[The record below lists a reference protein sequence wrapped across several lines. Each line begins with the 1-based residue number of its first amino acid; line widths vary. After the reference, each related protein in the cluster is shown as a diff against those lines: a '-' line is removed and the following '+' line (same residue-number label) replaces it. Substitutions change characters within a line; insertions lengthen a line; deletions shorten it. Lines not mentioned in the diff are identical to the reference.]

1 MRLFLAL
8 FSLVG
13 LLQAEAWLV
22 LPLVNKTGKKNLN
35 WIGEA
40 PAEAIRRNFAAH
52 GVMVIDREDRKEA
65 ELRLALRPNVEW
77 TIASILKLAET
88 LDSTHV
94 VFGDFHLAQTEA
106 GGFGRVKL
114 NAQILA
120 VHEFAAKAKS
130 TVEGPL
136 EDLETLQTKLAY
148 QTLNAAAL
156 PGLPTEAVFLENNP
170 KRKITAI
177 ENFIRGLLA
186 EDKAQQQK
194 FLEQALKIE
203 PRYGQ
208 AAFRLGELLVAQEA
222 FGQAV
227 GYLDRV
233 QRPDPNYWEASFLAG
248 ISRFEM
254 GEYRPAIQYFDRVA
268 REVPLSEVI
277 NNLGVSQFRAGLAEA
292 TDTLTRSL
300 EGDEKDADYHFN
312 LGLALMSRAAW
323 AQAADE
329 FRAVLDRDANDAE
342 ATKLLGRCL
351 RPPTAVNAA
360 LLEELHGFARLKLEF
375 NEFAYR
381 QLKSF
386 FQKPA
391 KP

>member
-40 PAEAIRRNFAAH
+40 PAEAIRRNFAAN
-52 GVMVIDREDRKEA
+52 GVMVISREDRQEA
-65 ELRLALRPNVEW
+65 EQRLALRPNVEW

-94 VFGDFHLAQTEA
+94 VYGDFDVATSD
-106 GGFGRVKL
+106 GSGFGRVTL
-114 NAQILA
+114 NARILA
-120 VHEFAAKAKS
+120 VHEFVAKAKAS
-130 TVEGPL
+130 VDGPL

-148 QTLNAAAL
+148 QVLRAAAV
-156 PGLPTEAVFLENNP
+156 PGLPGEAAFLESNP

-177 ENFIRGLLA
+177 ENFIRGLLT
-186 EDKAQQQK
+186 EEKAQRQK
-194 FLEQALKIE
+194 FYEQALKIE

-208 AAFRLGELLVAQEA
+208 AAFRLGELLVEQEA

-248 ISRFEM
+248 IARFEM
-254 GEYRPAIQYFDRVA
+254 GEYRAAIQYFDRVA

-277 NNLGVSQFRAGLAEA
+277 NNLGVSQFRAGLVEA
-292 TDTLTRSL
+292 VDTLRRSL

-323 AQAADE
+323 TQAADE
-329 FRAVLDRDANDAE
+329 FRAVLDRDSNDAE
-342 ATKLLGRCL
+342 ATKMLGRCL
-351 RPPTAVNAA
+351 RPPASATGLA
-360 LLEELHGFARLKLEF
+360 EELHALARLKMEF

-381 QLKSF
+381 QLQSF
-386 FQKPA
+386 FQKPG

>member
-8 FSLVG
+8 FSFVG
-13 LLQAEAWLV
+13 LLHAEAWLV
-22 LPLVNKTGKKNLN
+22 LPLLNKSGKKNLN

-52 GVMVIDREDRKEA
+52 GVMVIGRADRQEA
-65 ELRLALRPNVEW
+65 ELRLALRPNAEW

-94 VFGDFHLAQTEA
+94 VFGDFEVTPGEA

-114 NAQILA
+114 NARILA
-120 VHEFAAKAKS
+120 VHEFAAKGKS
-130 TVEGPL
+130 SVEGPL
-136 EDLETLQTKLAY
+136 EDLEGLQHKLAY
-148 QTLNAAAL
+148 ETLRAGGVAGL
-156 PGLPTEAVFLENNP
+156 PGEAAFLESNP

-177 ENFIRGLLA
+177 ENFVRGLLT
-186 EDKAQQQK
+186 EDTAQRQK
-194 FLEQALKIE
+194 FFEQALKIE

-208 AAFRLGELLVAQEA
+208 AAFRLGELLVEREA

-227 GYLDRV
+227 QYLDRV
-233 QRPDPNYWEASFLAG
+233 QRPDPNYWQATFLAG
-248 ISRFEM
+248 VARFEM
-254 GEYRPAIQYFDRVA
+254 GEYRMAAQAFDRVA
-268 REVPLSEVI
+268 REVPLSEVV
-277 NNLGVSQFRAGLAEA
+277 NNLGVAQFRAGLVEA
-292 TDTLTRSL
+292 VDTLRRSL

-312 LGLALMSRAAW
+312 LGLTLMSRGAW

-342 ATKLLGRCL
+342 ATKMLGRCL
-351 RPPTAVNAA
+351 RPPASVTPDTLA
-360 LLEELHGFARLKLEF
+360 ELHESARLKMEF
-375 NEFAYR
+375 NEFAFR

>member
-40 PAEAIRRNFAAH
+40 PAEVIRRNFAAN
-52 GVMVIDREDRKEA
+52 GVMVISRENRQEA
-65 ELRLALRPNVEW
+65 EQRLALRPNVEW

-94 VFGDFHLAQTEA
+94 VYGDFDVATA
-106 GGFGRVKL
+106 DGGGFGRVTL
-114 NAQILA
+114 NARILA
-120 VHEFAAKAKS
+120 VHEFAAKAKAS
-130 TVEGPL
+130 VEGPL

-148 QTLNAAAL
+148 QVMREASV
-156 PGLPTEAVFLENNP
+156 PGLPGEAEFLESNP
-170 KRKITAI
+170 KRKITAV

-186 EDKAQQQK
+186 DDKAQQQK
-194 FLEQALKIE
+194 FFEQALKIE

-208 AAFRLGELLVAQEA
+208 AAFRLGELLVEQEA

-227 GYLDRV
+227 SYLDRV
-233 QRPDPNYWEASFLAG
+233 QRPDPNFWQASFLAG
-248 ISRFEM
+248 IARFEM
-254 GEYRPAIQYFDRVA
+254 GEYRAAIQYFDRVA

-277 NNLGVSQFRAGLAEA
+277 NNLGVSQFRAGLVEA
-292 TDTLTRSL
+292 ADTLRRSL

-329 FRAVLDRDANDAE
+329 FRAVLDRDSNDAE
-342 ATKLLGRCL
+342 ATKMLGRCL
-351 RPPTAVNAA
+351 RPPASAA
-360 LLEELHGFARLKLEF
+360 GLGEELHGLARLKLEF

-386 FQKPA
+386 FQKPV

>member
-8 FSLVG
+8 FTLAG

-22 LPLVNKTGKKNLN
+22 LPFVNKTNKKTLN

-40 PAEAIRRNFAAH
+40 PAETIRRNFAAH
-52 GVMVIDREDRKEA
+52 GVMVIGREEFQEA
-65 ELRLALRPNVEW
+65 ERRLALRPGVEW
-77 TIASILKLAET
+77 TIASILKLAEA

-94 VFGDFHLAQTEA
+94 VFGDFQVTQEES
-106 GGFGRVKL
+106 GGFGRLKL
-114 NAQILA
+114 NAQMLA
-120 VHEFAAKAKS
+120 VHEFSAKPMLSMEA
-130 TVEGPL
+130 PL
-136 EDLETLQTKLAY
+136 EDLETVQTRLAY
-148 QTLNAAAL
+148 QVLRSAGV
-156 PGLPTEAVFLENNP
+156 PGLPMEAAFLESTP

-177 ENFIRGLLA
+177 ENFIRGLLS
-186 EDKAQQQK
+186 EDKAQQEK
-194 FLEQALKIE
+194 FFEQALKIE

-208 AAFRLGELLVAQEA
+208 AAFRLGELLAAREA
-222 FGQAV
+222 YGPAV
-227 GYLDRV
+227 NYLDRIAKT
-233 QRPDPNYWEASFLAG
+233 DPNYWEASFLAG
-248 ISRFEM
+248 ISRYQL
-254 GEYRPAIQYFDRVA
+254 GEYRPAIQYFERVA

-277 NNLGVSQFRAGLAEA
+277 NNLGVAQFRAGLIEA
-292 TDTLTRSL
+292 GDTLQRAL

-312 LGLALMSRAAW
+312 LGLWLMGRGAW
-323 AQAADE
+323 AKAADE

-351 RPPTAVNAA
+351 RPPAGPTPA
-360 LLEELHGFARLKLEF
+360 LLEELMVLARLKLEF

-391 KP
+391 QP